1 MRTGADG
8 ATSFQN
14 KEIANKA
21 IKDVFNKNVNL
32 ISEWLDNSN
41 DKRIS
46 IITEHD
52 FVVGYGV
59 KADNNEHVNNIKK
72 TKILLEKNDT
82 IDLGFLIV
90 TFYPKLK

>member
-8 ATSFQN
+8 ATSFPN

-21 IKDVFNKNVNL
+21 VKDVFNKNVDI
-32 ISEWLDNSN
+32 ISEWLDNSDDN
-41 DKRIS
+41 RIS
-46 IITEHD
+46 LITEHD

-59 KADNNEHVNNIKK
+59 KAENEEYVDNIKK
-72 TKILLEKNDT
+72 TKMLLEKNDT